1 MSNEHI
7 NVTLKIKGKKV
18 DVRLPKSLMVSHL
31 MKKCFEIFG
40 LVEANRKYQIKVENK
55 NILLVETDILG
66 EYPLTNGDILNFIE
80 D

>member
-31 MKKCFEIFG
+31 MKECFEIFG
-40 LVEANRKYQIKVENK
+40 LVEANRK
-55 NILLVETDILG
+55 
-66 EYPLTNGDILNFIE
+66 
-80 D
+80 